1 MKYRET
7 KYTKIMIRDFM
18 KVEGKEGIKDK
29 MIRDKKRIGK
39 FILLYLI
46 TFYTNISK
54 VFSSRLCCNAG

>member
-1 MKYRET
+1 
-7 KYTKIMIRDFM
+7 MILDFM
-18 KVEGKEGIKDK
+18 KVEGKERIEDK

-54 VFSSRLCCNAG
+54 VFSSR